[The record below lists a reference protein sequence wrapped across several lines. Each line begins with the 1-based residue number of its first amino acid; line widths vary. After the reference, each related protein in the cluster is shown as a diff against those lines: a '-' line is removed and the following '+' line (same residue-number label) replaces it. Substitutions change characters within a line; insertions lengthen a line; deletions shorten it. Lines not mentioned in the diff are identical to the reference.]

1 MKQRQDQ
8 RLTIP
13 NLTIGI
19 DLGDQRSRFCVVDA
33 GAEVVE
39 KGWTAMT
46 REAVSSCLARYPGAR
61 VVMEVGTP
69 SPWVSRVSEAL
80 GHETFVANP
89 SELYGRKR
97 RKRRNDDLDAEQ
109 LARLGRADPA
119 LLSPI
124 QHRGEQAQADLAV
137 LQSRDM
143 VVKQRSALISHVR
156 SSVKAIGERLSDC
169 SPEVF
174 ARRMEEQ
181 IPEQLRPA
189 LEPVLEQIASMTE
202 AIKRYERGNQ
212 KRIEERYPEAERLQQ
227 IKGVGPLTAL
237 AYVLVIE
244 DPKRFRSARSVGA
257 YLGLVPRLDDSGDAD
272 PQLRIT
278 KAGSELARR
287 YLVQAA
293 HYILGPF
300 GPDTDLRRWGLNL
313 AARGGK
319 NAKKRATVAVA
330 RKLSVLLHRLWT
342 TGAEYEPLR
351 NARKREAAGAAGAA
365 GAGQTRPERSTIA
378 KEERTP
384 VLA

>member
-1 MKQRQDQ
+1 
-8 RLTIP
+8 
-13 NLTIGI
+13 
-19 DLGDQRSRFCVVDA
+19 
-33 GAEVVE
+33 
-39 KGWTAMT
+39 
-46 REAVSSCLARYPGAR
+46 
-61 VVMEVGTP
+61 
-69 SPWVSRVSEAL
+69 
-80 GHETFVANP
+80 
-89 SELYGRKR
+89 
-97 RKRRNDDLDAEQ
+97 
-109 LARLGRADPA
+109 
-119 LLSPI
+119 
-124 QHRGEQAQADLAV
+124 
-137 LQSRDM
+137 
-143 VVKQRSALISHVR
+143 
-156 SSVKAIGERLSDC
+156 
-169 SPEVF
+169 
-174 ARRMEEQ
+174 
-181 IPEQLRPA
+181 
-189 LEPVLEQIASMTE
+189 MTE

-351 NARKREAAGAAGAA
+351 NARKREAAGAAGTA